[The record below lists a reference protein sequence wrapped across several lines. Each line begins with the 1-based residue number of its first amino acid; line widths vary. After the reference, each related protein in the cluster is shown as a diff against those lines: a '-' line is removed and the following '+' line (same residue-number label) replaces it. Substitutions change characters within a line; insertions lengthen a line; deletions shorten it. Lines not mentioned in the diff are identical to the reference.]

1 MTNTKLYNSIYK
13 TVENLMT
20 HNKLFNERDGSIVE
34 DMTLE
39 LLKRELHA
47 NVGAPFQDCVIPF
60 KFNGKDYDADYWQEK
75 TKAGD
80 TIWCCEVTEFDIYMN
95 MRDYNTEF
103 MWSDYIDNIGE

>member
-13 TVENLMT
+13 TVEKIMT
-20 HNKLFNERDGSIVE
+20 HNKLFNETDASIVE
-34 DMTLE
+34 DITVE
-39 LLKRELHA
+39 LLKRELQA
-47 NVGAPFQDCVIPF
+47 NVGAAFQDCVIPF